1 MSLNLTTISKLES
14 LSAEQLNNN
23 DLFWISHPDQNNR
36 YISKNTSLTA
46 IAEFTKK
53 DVEQTFSLSGMNVA
67 QMNNKISDILS
78 GNITFYGNKVFSKT
92 PTITGQISGYESVA
106 DTAILTKENTT
117 KLATDLIANGIT
129 MIASDSKTESNPDN
143 NTPYTNMDG
152 NLLTCII
159 KNGNNE
165 STEITCT
172 DDGQLVVYGWT
183 ADNGRVLAQE
193 AWIAI
198 YGYVDNKWMVLQLHP
213 WIVSQN
219 SSILQYIG
227 FNIPVKRNLK
237 IKIKTGFPVNMTAS
251 GFNNKNTLTFNNGQ
265 INTFVG
271 YIIKK

>member
-23 DLFWISHPDQNNR
+23 DLFWVSHPDQNNR

-53 DVEQTFSLSGMNVA
+53 DVEQEFRLSGMDVT
-67 QMNNKISDILS
+67 QMNNTISNILS
-78 GNITFYGNKVFSKT
+78 GSTTFYGNKVFRKT
-92 PTITGQISGYESVA
+92 PTITGQTSGYESVGN
-106 DTAILTKENTT
+106 TAILTKENITD
-117 KLATDLIANGIT
+117 LANDLIANGIT
-129 MIASDSKTESNPDN
+129 MIASNSKTESNPDN
-143 NTPYTNMDG
+143 DTPYTNMDG
-152 NLLTCII
+152 NLLTWTII
-159 KNGNNE
+159 NGNNE
-165 STEITCT
+165 SNEIECT

-183 ADNGRVLAQE
+183 ADNGQVLAQE

-198 YGYVDNKWMVLQLHP
+198 YGYIDNKWTVLQLHP

-227 FNIPVKRNLK
+227 FNIPVKQNLK

-251 GFNNKNTLTFNNGQ
+251 GFNNKNTLTFNDGQ
-265 INTFVG
+265 VNTFVG